1 MNIQE
6 PTIRDAVDAVDAVK
20 NAIRSIQD
28 GAGSDPIYTY
38 LYLVATVLFILGLKR
53 LSKVRT
59 ARSGNQLAGAGMLL
73 AIVTAL
79 AETPHVSGWMI
90 AVGLIIGGIGGGF
103 LARWVQMTQ
112 MPEMVAAFNGLGG
125 GASMFVGMAFLAKTD
140 PGGMSMAQAVTVP
153 LSLLIGAATLTG
165 SGVAYFKLGGKKFKH
180 PLSGGA
186 RHVAHGAIVLLI
198 ILCSVWLAQAESG
211 ASMAMAAIGI
221 ALLSGTLGVL
231 LVFPIGGA
239 DMPVVVALLNSYSGI
254 AAAASGFV
262 IDNLLLVVAGALVG
276 ASGLILTRIMCKAMN
291 RSLGNVLLGGIGDD
305 ALAEDAREYKNIKE
319 TSADEVAMLFDG
331 ATSVIIVPGY
341 GLAVAQAQ
349 HVTRELGEELEK
361 RDVQVRYAIHP
372 VAGRMPGH
380 MNVLLAEA
388 DVPYDR
394 LFELEKINGDFSN
407 TDVVLVLGAND
418 VVNPAAREDTDSPI
432 YGMPILDVD
441 FAQTVVVVKRSL
453 SPGYAGI
460 RNPLF
465 DKDNTLMFF
474 ADAKAALQEMVTEVK
489 EL

>member
-20 NAIRSIQD
+20 NAIQAVQD
-28 GAGSDPIYTY
+28 GASDPIYTY

-53 LSKVRT
+53 LGKVRT

-125 GASMFVGMAFLAKTD
+125 GASMFVGMAFIAKTD
-140 PGGMSMAQAVTVP
+140 PGQMNMAQAVTVP

-180 PLSGGA
+180 PLSGAA
-186 RHVAHGAIVLLI
+186 RHAAHGAIVLLI

-211 ASMAMAAIGI
+211 ASMAMAAMGI

-276 ASGLILTRIMCKAMN
+276 ASGLVLTRIMCKAMN

-319 TSADEVAMLFDG
+319 TSPDEVAMLFDG

-394 LFELEKINGDFSN
+394 LFELEKINGDFQN

-418 VVNPAAREDTDSPI
+418 VVNPAAREDADSPI

-465 DKDNTLMFF
+465 DNDNTLMLFS
-474 ADAKAALQEMVTEVK
+474 DAKVALQEMVREMK
-489 EL
+489 DL